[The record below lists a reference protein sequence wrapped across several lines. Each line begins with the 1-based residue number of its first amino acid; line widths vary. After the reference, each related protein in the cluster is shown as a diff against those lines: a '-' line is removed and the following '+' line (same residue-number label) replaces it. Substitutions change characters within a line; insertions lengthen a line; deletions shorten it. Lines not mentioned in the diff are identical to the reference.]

1 MNLEDLDRRDF
12 VKMGAGMISV
22 LSLSPS
28 ASAMFKPVES
38 DQPLLVAMIGVG
50 RQGRLILGELEKF
63 GFVKVA
69 ALCDTDERRLK
80 SAQRRAP
87 EARIYDDARALLDGE
102 KEVQAV
108 FLATPT
114 HQHREI
120 AVAALEAGRH
130 LYCEAPLATT
140 LEDAKAIAAA
150 AAQAKALFHG
160 GLQLR
165 ANPIYQLARSF
176 VRSGAIRDVV
186 ALRGQ
191 YHRKGSERVPAD
203 DPARE
208 KALNWALYRES
219 SIGLPGEKGIHS
231 FDTVNWFLGKRPVA
245 VAGWGE
251 IMLHR
256 DGRDIPDTVHCV
268 LSYPDQVKMIYD
280 ATLANSFEGS
290 YQLFLG
296 TMGAVKVIGNLGW
309 LFKEADAPTQGWEVY
324 AVRQQFHKEEG
335 ITLIANATKLARQG
349 KLKEGVGLPY
359 PELYYG
365 IEDFLAGIVEK
376 KTETACPP
384 LAALEAAVVA
394 IKTHEA
400 VVQGKEIALQDEWF
414 NIG

>member
-1 MNLEDLDRRDF
+1 MNVEDLNRREF
-12 VKMGAGMISV
+12 VKMGAGMMSA
-22 LSLSPS
+22 LSLAP
-28 ASAMFKPVES
+28 AAAAMFKPLES
-38 DQPLLVAMIGVG
+38 DEPVSVAVIGMG
-50 RQGRLILGELEKF
+50 KQGRLLLGELQKF
-63 GFVKVA
+63 DFMTVA
-69 ALCDTDERRLK
+69 AVCDSDERRLK

-87 EARIYDDARALLDGE
+87 EARTYADAMALLEGE
-102 KEVQAV
+102 KEVGAV

-114 HQHREI
+114 HQHRAI
-120 AVAALEAGRH
+120 AVAALEAGKH

-140 LEDAKAIAAA
+140 LEDARAIATAA
-150 AAQAKALFHG
+150 MKAKCLFHG

-165 ANPIYQLARSF
+165 ANPIYKLARSF

-191 YHRKGSERVPAD
+191 YHRKGSERVPER
-203 DPARE
+203 DPARN
-208 KALNWALYRES
+208 KALNWALYQET

-231 FDTVNWFLGKRPVA
+231 FDTINWFTKKRPVA

-251 IMLHR
+251 VLLHR

-268 LSYPDQVKMIYD
+268 LSYPGEVKMVYD
-280 ATLANSFEGS
+280 ATLTNSFEGS

-324 AVRQQFHKEEG
+324 AVRQNFHKEEG

-349 KLKEGVGLPY
+349 KLKEGVGLPH

-365 IEDFLAGIVEK
+365 IEDFLAAIVGRK
-376 KTETACPP
+376 ETTSCPP
-384 LAALEAAVVA
+384 QVALESAVVA

-400 VVQGKEIALQDEWF
+400 VTQGKEIALEDAWF
-414 NIG
+414 ELA